1 MLVGL
6 PKVMEELF
14 GGMTMTVLHETNGM
28 NTASATRGDVGRYW
42 GTTFDTRPVG
52 ITTTQAAAG
61 AGGRGRFARALEPS
75 RDGRPPKLILS
86 GPRPAWTICPVPT
99 AEIEQLLGND
109 RDTHAGEWPMSAVPT
124 VNPAEPATAGARGS
138 KQRVEQSPKGT
149 PVLTRR
155 EREIATLVAS
165 GYTNRSIADQLF
177 IARSTVERHIA
188 NILSKFGFSS
198 RTQIATWVVTSRLSG
213 A

>member
-28 NTASATRGDVGRYW
+28 NTASAARGDVGRYW

-86 GPRPAWTICPVPT
+86 GPRPAWTIRPVPT
-99 AEIEQLLGND
+99 AEIEQLLVHD

-138 KQRVEQSPKGT
+138 KQRVEQLPKGT

-165 GYTNRSIADQLF
+165 GHTNRSIADQLF